1 MADKSISENDQF
13 TAAQISYII
22 ESTIYALA
30 MLLGIVAC
38 CYTSRRFNSNC
49 RRHIV
54 LAARL
59 VRFKISLTVADLI
72 VLYVYAPTQ
81 IIWITTYNWYGG
93 DFLCRATKFI
103 NTFSLH
109 LTANM
114 QVLIAADRL
123 YITTHL
129 RQIHQKSHFAT
140 NQMITLA
147 WILAIACALP
157 QFFVFHVYVLP
168 DGKPQCVSVWTVM
181 RFREYLQQEVAQK
194 HHLKQTPMD
203 WITTDINITFAKGFD
218 HMSNVGDISLVNSDT
233 LKVFEHAYNALHLF
247 SIYILPYS
255 VELLCYAIMLILMK
269 QFHRDGN
276 DKKTRQERHCWFQRT
291 KHMSRNFT
299 CKFSIGDNPS
309 TGDLLRHWD
318 ANTGTNDASTIDI
331 SGKSNRKRNHPLSMP
346 TLKLFNRR
354 CNETLAIEEAK
365 QRRSSVAWKN
375 TVALARRKTRRKA
388 FLMLTLNMIFWTPY
402 CVMGILSTVME
413 FDHSSYDFLNA
424 LVVLNAVS
432 NLLL

>member
-233 LKVFEHAYNALHLF
+233 LKVFEHEMGTIRRLDKNGKTQQIFSHQASFPFQKQCGVKQLEFTAEDISECAEMLNKSSYINHCSFGEVETKLLDNINNA
-247 SIYILPYS
+247 
-255 VELLCYAIMLILMK
+255 
-269 QFHRDGN
+269 Q
-276 DKKTRQERHCWFQRT
+276 HCWFQRT

-375 TVALARRKTRRKA
+375 TVALARRKTRRKVR
-388 FLMLTLNMIFWTPY
+388 FQTLYF
-402 CVMGILSTVME
+402 
-413 FDHSSYDFLNA
+413 
-424 LVVLNAVS
+424 
-432 NLLL
+432 